1 MKLDRLVS
9 ILVLLLRKEKVQAKE
24 LAELFEV
31 SVRTIYRDIEAINLA
46 GIPIV
51 TYQGVNG
58 GIGIAEG
65 YRLDKSVLTEDEM
78 STIVS
83 TLSGIAPTMPDKKY
97 EIIMKKIRNTIPSK
111 QLENM
116 DSKVKQLI
124 IDFFPWGSGKLLKES
139 ISIIKK
145 AIEKH
150 NLIQFNYID
159 FSANKTVR
167 TVEPYSLVL
176 KGQNWYLRAW
186 CQIRQDLRIFK
197 LSRIK
202 DLTAL
207 QDKFEPRKIEFD
219 HINFDTEWKYTGK
232 TVTLQ
237 LLFDGEIENI
247 AFEYF
252 GDSLEKQNDG
262 KLLLKTVMPEGYW
275 LYGFILSFGTGVEV
289 IDPPH
294 IRMAIADISKKIY
307 KKYSSEGP

>member
-83 TLSGIAPTMPDKKY
+83 TLNGIAPTMPDKTY
-97 EIIMKKIRNTIPSK
+97 EIITEKIRNTIPSK

-124 IDFFPWGSGKLLKES
+124 FDFFPWG
-139 ISIIKK
+139 
-145 AIEKH
+145 
-150 NLIQFNYID
+150 D
-159 FSANKTVR
+159 
-167 TVEPYSLVL
+167 
-176 KGQNWYLRAW
+176 
-186 CQIRQDLRIFK
+186 
-197 LSRIK
+197 
-202 DLTAL
+202 
-207 QDKFEPRKIEFD
+207 RKS
-219 HINFDTEWKYTGK
+219 
-232 TVTLQ
+232 V
-237 LLFDGEIENI
+237 
-247 AFEYF
+247 
-252 GDSLEKQNDG
+252 
-262 KLLLKTVMPEGYW
+262 V
-275 LYGFILSFGTGVEV
+275 
-289 IDPPH
+289 
-294 IRMAIADISKKIY
+294 
-307 KKYSSEGP
+307 